1 MSKLIYFL
9 AMNGMEP
16 VLEPLH
22 ENAASDQREWRM
34 ERTVL
39 SDISNIATV
48 NLGWYRRSFR
58 SLIWGDEESAVF
70 YIIDN
75 YIFIK
80 LYEKFPA
87 EK

>member
-1 MSKLIYFL
+1 M
-9 AMNGMEP
+9 
-16 VLEPLH
+16 EPLH
-22 ENAASDQREWRM
+22 EEMQRFGPALM
-34 ERTVL
+34 ENGENWCCH
-39 SDISNIATV
+39 DICNIATV
-48 NLGWYRRSFR
+48 NLEIGTAGAFGP
-58 SLIWGDEESAVF
+58 LIWGDEESAVF

>member
-1 MSKLIYFL
+1 
-9 AMNGMEP
+9 MNADTEIICVGFDYRMD
-16 VLEPLH
+16 VLH
-22 ENAASDQREWRM
+22 Y
-34 ERTVL
+34 
-39 SDISNIATV
+39 
-48 NLGWYRRSFR
+48 LGWYRRSFR

-87 EK
+87 EKVTPRK